1 MKYKKSPKRI
11 VILPEF
17 ASSHFL
23 KCAIPNWIDILE
35 PDIVLINSGIFP
47 SGPENKGHI
56 DDDFKRKW
64 CYKDTNAGFDY
75 DETLDFVSQ
84 LTIERHAGNK
94 KIPHIECRVINY
106 KSQDANECFLEAITT
121 GLDGFVEEGSLIFPF
136 EPDCFV
142 WEGDKDKINELV
154 DNLEI
159 GHGISTKW
167 VDFLQTQHYTECI
180 NVKSPKYRRFC
191 YKFDNMT
198 NYNRAMSGFMSQD
211 YPLLKK
217 TDEFFCRHYCWIV
230 SDEWKELRY
239 ELIWRRDDQYWKD
252 FETGL
257 QEIQRKTQE
266 YLEHTAVITLSNSP
280 IFGKNWNGQKV
291 QIRPS
296 RQDEG
301 RWASFIDVPHP
312 RHIMNHPNFVK

>member
-23 KCAIPNWIDILE
+23 KCAIPNWIDVLE
-35 PDIVLINSGIFP
+35 PNVIIINTSIFP
-47 SGPENKGHI
+47 NGPENKKKI

-75 DETLDFVSQ
+75 DETLDFISQ

-106 KSQDANECFLEAITT
+106 KSQDANECFLQAITT
-121 GLDGFVEEGSLIFPF
+121 GLDGFVEEGSLIFSL

-142 WEGDKDKINELV
+142 WEGDKDKINEIV
-154 DNLEI
+154 NSLET
-159 GHGISTKW
+159 GQGISTKW
-167 VDFLQTQHYTECI
+167 VDFLETNYYTECI
-180 NVKSPKYRRFC
+180 NIKSPKYRRFC

-198 NYNRAMSGFMSQD
+198 NYKRAMSGFMSQD

-217 TDEFFCRHYCWIV
+217 TDEFFCRHYCWMV
-230 SDEWKELRY
+230 SDKWKELRY
-239 ELIWRRDDQYWKD
+239 ELIWRKDEQYWKD
-252 FETGL
+252 FEIGL
-257 QEIQRKTQE
+257 QEIATESIK
-266 YLEHTAVITLSNSP
+266 YHFDHPVVKSSKDKIL
-280 IFGKNWNGQKV
+280 
-291 QIRPS
+291 IRPS

-301 RWASFIDVPHP
+301 RWARFIDVPHP
-312 RHIMNHPNFVK
+312 RHIFDHPNFVK